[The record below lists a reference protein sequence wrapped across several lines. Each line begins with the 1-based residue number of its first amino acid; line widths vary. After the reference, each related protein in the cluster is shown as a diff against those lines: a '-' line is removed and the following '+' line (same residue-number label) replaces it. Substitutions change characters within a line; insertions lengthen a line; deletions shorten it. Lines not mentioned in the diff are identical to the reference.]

1 MNIRE
6 LAERDLKDVK
16 RNLERAKTKQ
26 NVPQSEIEHLE
37 ELCVLRAK
45 ILERCKNLKKS
56 VVIDS
61 EESAFKYIE
70 SVLNN
75 WGSWR
80 THHIYLVQALEMLLK
95 SHQSKARTRN
105 ESI

>member
-16 RNLERAKTKQ
+16 RNLERAKSKQ
-26 NVPQSEIEHLE
+26 NVPRSEIEHLE
-37 ELCVLRAK
+37 ELYILRAK
-45 ILERCKNLKKS
+45 ILERCKGRKKS
-56 VVIDS
+56 VVINS
-61 EESAFKYIE
+61 EDSAFKYIE

-95 SHQSKARTRN
+95 LHQSKERTQSEHR
-105 ESI
+105 